1 MLPPVQPPQ
10 FTTITFFYSHAYRC
24 IVALQARR
32 QKGQEPGR
40 ERVELKVFCKPQ
52 PSVQV
57 GGKLRDLSHA
67 L

>member
-1 MLPPVQPPQ
+1 M
-10 FTTITFFYSHAYRC
+10 
-24 IVALQARR
+24 ALQARR